1 MNALPLRAL
10 MVALVLAS
18 APAVAQEEKI
28 DPAVLTEGFLA
39 AHPDLRWRAEE
50 VRSYER
56 KDYDEAL
63 AEFRRAA
70 FGEVLGT
77 AGRNLEGAAERAG
90 PGRRCRERTASAG
103 ATSGTEGPVMRRG
116 RICAWPSSTSTTRR

>member
-39 AHPDLRWRAEE
+39 AHPDLRWRAEG

-63 AEFRRAA
+63 AAFRRAA
-70 FGEVLGT
+70 FHGDKPAQAMIATISTPQPAISWLGLPSLS
-77 AGRNLEGAAERAG
+77 A
-90 PGRRCRERTASAG
+90 RTPPANTPTSA
-103 ATSGTEGPVMRRG
+103 MR
-116 RICAWPSSTSTTRR
+116 